1 MRALPALLVS
11 MTAALTLLACD
22 QGATVLVLDA
32 SPSRAPDKRVVVDVQ
47 VEGVEPAGRNVGAY
61 CVSIHWF
68 NVGFNPATAPATRY
82 VGELDFLEQ
91 CAADL
96 RDGDQRTFRLVSN
109 KTDLVKGMPARVQV
123 RRGKGDSLEVLGITA
138 P

>member
-1 MRALPALLVS
+1 MRALATLLLS
-11 MTAALTLLACD
+11 AAAALGLLACD

-32 SPSRAPDKRVVVDVQ
+32 RPSRAADRRVVVDVQ
-47 VEGVEPAGRNVGAY
+47 LEAVEPGGRNVGWY

-68 NVGFNPATAPATRY
+68 NFGFDPATPPAGRY

-91 CAADL
+91 CADDL
-96 RDGDQRTFRLVSN
+96 RDGDQRTFRLVSHN
-109 KTDLVKGMPARVQV
+109 TDLVKGMPARVQV
-123 RRGKGDSLEVLGITA
+123 RRGKGEAIDTMGIIA

>member
-1 MRALPALLVS
+1 MRALPLSILFVVTALCG
-11 MTAALTLLACD
+11 LACD
-22 QGATVLVLDA
+22 QGATVILLEA
-32 SPSRAPDKRVVVDVQ
+32 RPTRAVDQRIVVDVD
-47 VEGVEPAGRNVGAY
+47 VEGVEPSGRNVGAY

-68 NVGFNPATAPATRY
+68 NFGFSPATPPLSRY
-82 VGELDFLEQ
+82 VGELDFVEE

-96 RDGDQRTFRLVSN
+96 RDGDMRTFRLVSN

-123 RRGKGDSLEVLGITA
+123 RRGKTDAIDTLGIFA